1 MTVYDIALGV
11 FIAFVVRDIVNIIAT
26 FIAQYIENKKAD
38 RELEEFLENLEHLKA
53 AKPKRKV
60 TTKKK

>member
-26 FIAQYIENKKAD
+26 FIAQYIENKKTD
-38 RELEEFLENLEHLKA
+38 RELEEFFENLEQIKA

-60 TTKKK
+60 ATKKK

>member
-38 RELEEFLENLEHLKA
+38 RELEEFFENLEQIKA
-53 AKPKRKV
+53 AKS
-60 TTKKK
+60 KKKAVAKKK

>member
-1 MTVYDIALGV
+1 MTVYNIALGV

-38 RELEEFLENLEHLKA
+38 RELEEFFENLEQIKA
-53 AKPKRKV
+53 VKPKRKV
-60 TTKKK
+60 ATKKK